1 MPEREKM
8 ESEKVEQLRKFIQNI
23 CQQPDRVIKDGDK
36 LLSSGLI
43 DSFSLIDVALSVED
57 IFKVRIED
65 TELST
70 DYFDTFEELLNL
82 IKLKLNE

>member
-1 MPEREKM
+1 M
-8 ESEKVEQLRKFIQNI
+8 EPEKVEQLRQFIQKI

-57 IFKVRIED
+57 IFKVKIED

>member
-1 MPEREKM
+1 MDTEKIT
-8 ESEKVEQLRKFIQNI
+8 QLRQYIQI
-23 CQQPDRVIKDGDK
+23 ISQQPNKVLKDEEK

-43 DSFSLIDVALSVED
+43 DSFSLIDLALFVED

-70 DYFDTFEELLNL
+70 DCFDTFDELLNL
-82 IKLKLNE
+82 INMKINE

>member
-8 ESEKVEQLRKFIQNI
+8 EIEKVEQLRQCIQNI

-70 DYFDTFEELLNL
+70 DSFDTFEELLNL

>member
-8 ESEKVEQLRKFIQNI
+8 EPEKVEQLRQFIQKI

-57 IFKVRIED
+57 IFKVKIED

>member
-1 MPEREKM
+1 M
-8 ESEKVEQLRKFIQNI
+8 EPEKVEQLRQFIQNI

-70 DYFDTFEELLNL
+70 DSFDTFEELLNL

>member
-1 MPEREKM
+1 MDT
-8 ESEKVEQLRKFIQNI
+8 EKVTQLRQYIQNI
-23 CQQPDRVIKDGDK
+23 CQQPNKVLKDEEK

-43 DSFSLIDVALSVED
+43 DSFSLIDLALFVED

-70 DYFDTFEELLNL
+70 DFFDTFDELLNL
-82 IKLKLNE
+82 INMKLNE